1 MTYGLPMMGSKS
13 KIAEELL
20 AVLPPAHNFV
30 DLCFGGGA
38 LTHCAMLSGKY
49 KHFIVND
56 ITRYG
61 IELFCDA
68 LDGKYANET
77 RWISREEFFAL
88 KEQDPYIRICWSFGC
103 DQRTYLYSRE
113 IEDYKRCFHLAVVN
127 GDYAPMLERYGL
139 DFSELD
145 VMGGDLK
152 QRRINTKRIMDRY
165 FKEGVLEKKGSHYIL
180 RDRGGISSSQR
191 VNTDKIQSEYRQL
204 GGGQTYSPQ
213 ALSMLES
220 MQRTERIAGV
230 ATNPTAGVSVAA
242 GNLTRAAHL
251 ERTDRMNTF
260 STPSVNSGESN
271 ANLERHARLVEIGN
285 TPSSIIE
292 RHLGDYSEVEIPED
306 SVVICDIPYIGTEK
320 YQTDTGELQI
330 FDHERYYNWVR
341 NHDRLIFTCEYW
353 MPDDFVCVWKRE
365 RVSTLCATNNSLR
378 KIEKLFVHRSKLDMY
393 RPPQP
398 MLFGFD
404 EV

>member
-1 MTYGLPMMGSKS
+1 MNYGLPYQGSKNS
-13 KIAEELL
+13 IAEALL
-20 AVLPPAHNFV
+20 AALPPAINFV
-30 DLCFGGGA
+30 DLFFGGGA

-49 KHFIVND
+49 KHFVIND
-56 ITRYG
+56 ISKHG
-61 IELFCDA
+61 MNLFCDA
-68 LDGKYANET
+68 IDGKYANEN
-77 RWISREEFFAL
+77 RWISREDFYKLRHDDSFV
-88 KEQDPYIRICWSFGC
+88 RICWSFGNK
-103 DQRTYLYSRE
+103 QRDYLYARE

-152 QRRINTKRIMDRY
+152 QRRINTKRIMERY

-180 RDRGGISSSQR
+180 K
-191 VNTDKIQSEYRQL
+191 NP
-204 GGGQTYSPQ
+204 GGGGYSTFLEHQT
-213 ALSMLES
+213 
-220 MQRTERIAGV
+220 RTERVQGLRGAGV
-230 ATNPTAGVSVAA
+230 VSIHEGSIA
-242 GNLTRAAHL
+242 RCQEL
-251 ERTDRMNTF
+251 ERVDRLNNLQTTTF
-260 STPSVNSGESN
+260 SVNSCESN
-271 ANLERHARLVEIGN
+271 VSLERSVRIGEMGISESASVN
-285 TPSSIIE
+285 IK
-292 RHLGDYSEVEIPED
+292 RHLGDYQDVPLPDD
-306 SVVICDIPYIGTEK
+306 SVIICDIPYKETEK
-320 YQTDTGELQI
+320 YTSESKDLLK
-330 FDHERYYNWVR
+330 FDHERYYDWVR

>member
-77 RWISREEFFAL
+77 RWISREEFFEK
-88 KEQDPYIRICWSFGC
+88 KEEDPYIRICWSFGC

-145 VMGGDLK
+145 SMGGDLK

-180 RDRGGISSSQR
+180 KNRGGVSYQAKEPTQTKYR
-191 VNTDKIQSEYRQL
+191 ANTGNW
-204 GGGQTYSPQ
+204 GGADIFPTITLN
-213 ALSMLES
+213 A
-220 MQRTERIAGV
+220 RIN
-230 ATNPTAGVSVAA
+230 ATNRANRRGSYEPTQRGKAK
-242 GNLTRAAHL
+242 R
-251 ERTDRMNTF
+251 
-260 STPSVNSGESN
+260 GESN
-271 ANLERHARLVEIGN
+271 SCR
-285 TPSSIIE
+285 TF
-292 RHLGDYSEVEIPED
+292 
-306 SVVICDIPYIGTEK
+306 
-320 YQTDTGELQI
+320 GENRQ
-330 FDHERYYNWVR
+330 D
-341 NHDRLIFTCEYW
+341 EY
-353 MPDDFVCVWKRE
+353 F
-365 RVSTLCATNNSLR
+365 
-378 KIEKLFVHRSKLDMY
+378 
-393 RPPQP
+393 
-398 MLFGFD
+398 
-404 EV
+404 